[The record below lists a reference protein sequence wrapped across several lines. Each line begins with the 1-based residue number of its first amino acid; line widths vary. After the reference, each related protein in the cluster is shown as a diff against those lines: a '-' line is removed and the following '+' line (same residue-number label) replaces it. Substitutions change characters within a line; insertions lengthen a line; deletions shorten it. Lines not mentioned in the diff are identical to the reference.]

1 MSEISEKVTTCEHFS
16 SKSKTDSHY
25 KILKVMMCIPT
36 ISLQV
41 CTITSSCLFSTGKIL
56 VTGNTDHRVGIW
68 DLNYIYRDLASE
80 NPLKEG
86 YEVVRDFC
94 AHGDAVNSVA

>member
-1 MSEISEKVTTCEHFS
+1 MSEISEKVTTCEHFF
-16 SKSKTDSHY
+16 SKLKTL
-25 KILKVMMCIPT
+25 ILKVMMCIPT